1 MIRGKVYEHFPS
13 LSISLY
19 VWRPLLIARKFRKM
33 KDEMKRR
40 TIIHPIII
48 LILHFINTVLI
59 SACSTPTLSKFEVQR
74 PSRITIPREV
84 KKVFIREDLIT
95 ANNDKLGI
103 KSQVLQELAKLLN
116 SMGRFK
122 VSVVKSLDEKQIEA
136 EKETVAVIQGEV
148 ISRGEVDRGQFTD
161 LATCTGGIG
170 GRISSA
176 AAAAINEEAITLD
189 NWRGYVCR
197 RGAFNSDV
205 TELALSSA
213 FATVGLG
220 DVLPPKNQVVR
231 IYKYK
236 NMSLFA
242 QSNFSFTIIGL
253 DRETLAIRADSANFG
268 RSIIE
273 KSSYRNIKESHLIS
287 LTLGSLI
294 SSIKTPTFPIPSR
307 ELAVAKRSNPGQFFY
322 NNKPLPVPSIQD
334 LPEKEKSNLI
344 QQLVIKTLMSFI
356 RTISP
361 YKVKVNV
368 EVATGGKADTVNLLK
383 EGKTKKV
390 REIIEAIPEDERD
403 SADWYNLGLAYEA
416 SAVSPEDYEDARR
429 FYITA
434 LEKKPGT
441 KIYAQGVGR
450 TRSYLTETRTL
461 AKQIKK

>member
-1 MIRGKVYEHFPS
+1 
-13 LSISLY
+13 
-19 VWRPLLIARKFRKM
+19 M

-48 LILHFINTVLI
+48 LILDFINPDLI
-59 SACSTPTLSKFEVQR
+59 SACSAPTLSKFEVQR

-148 ISRGEVDRGQFTD
+148 ISGGEVDRGQFTD
-161 LATCTGGIG
+161 LATCTGGIVC
-170 GRISSA
+170 RISSA

-197 RGAFNSDV
+197 RGLFTSEV

-213 FATVGLG
+213 FATAGLG

-273 KSSYRNIKESHLIS
+273 KGSYRNIKESHLIS

-294 SSIKTPTFPIPSR
+294 SIIKIPIFPIPSR
-307 ELAVAKRSNPGQFFY
+307 EMAVAKRSNPGQFFY
-322 NNKPLPVPSIQD
+322 NNKPLPAPSNQD
-334 LPEKEKSNLI
+334 FPEKEKTQLI
-344 QQLVIKTLMSFI
+344 QQLVNKTLMSFI

-383 EGKTKKV
+383 EGKTEKV

-403 SADWYNLGLAYEA
+403 PADWYNLGLAYEA

-450 TRSYLTETRTL
+450 TRSYLAETRTL
-461 AKQIKK
+461 AKQIQK